1 MAGVRRM
8 DSYKQEC
15 RAVGTRSVRKPS
27 SWRSVTLLSFSAI
40 AIVLAGCAASP
51 EQSPKKK
58 QTKEYFPESKY
69 GVKASPRVANS
80 AGKPLPRGGGRHQIG
95 KPYQVKGKW
104 YYPKEKKKDYT
115 VVGKASWYGS
125 AFHGRLTANGEI
137 YDKEHLT
144 AAHPTMPLPSYARVT
159 NTENGS
165 SVIVRVNDRG
175 PFERGRVID
184 LSKKAAE
191 LLDYKH
197 SGVAQV
203 KVEYVGRA
211 PLDGNDD
218 AFLLASYNP
227 GGSDPVGLPA
237 SGVMLAMNA
246 PVPSS
251 PALAAM
257 PVNPPV
263 SANSPFASYPTD
275 GQATEENPVLPASVP
290 VPFDRPGSFGIADAG
305 HITGLTGYAEDR
317 IAMADDWTKQVY
329 SNILNESA
337 MSALW
342 KRRMAEEQREYVEL
356 GLFSSLSAFTR
367 LEQGLPSFARVKR
380 VKIPTVD
387 GELYE
392 LSAYAENHSNDELLK
407 AAWNAGATDAFVVR
421 MD

>member
-1 MAGVRRM
+1 MN
-8 DSYKQEC
+8 SYQQEY
-15 RAVGTRSVRKPS
+15 RAVSMRPVQKLS
-27 SWRSVTLLSFSAI
+27 SWRSVTLLSLSAI
-40 AIVLAGCAASP
+40 AIILAGCAGAP
-51 EQSPKKK
+51 DQSPKKK

-69 GVKASPRVANS
+69 GVKASPRVTQS
-80 AGKPLPRGGGRHQIG
+80 AGKPLPRGGGRNQIG

-159 NTENGS
+159 NTENGN

-175 PFERGRVID
+175 PFARGRVID

-191 LLDYKH
+191 LLDYQH

-218 AFLLASYNP
+218 AFLLASYSP
-227 GGSDPVGLPA
+227 GGSDPVGQPA

-257 PVNPPV
+257 PANPTV
-263 SANSPFASYPTD
+263 EADSPFSNYPAD
-275 GQATEENPVLPASVP
+275 GEATAETPALPASVP
-290 VPFDRPGSFGIADAG
+290 VPFDRPGAFGIADAG

-317 IAMADDWTKQVY
+317 LAMAEDWPNQVY
-329 SNILNESA
+329 NNILNESA
-337 MSALW
+337 VSALW

-356 GLFSSLSAFTR
+356 GLFSSLSAVTR
-367 LEQGLPSFARVKR
+367 LEQGLPSFARVQR
-380 VKIPTVD
+380 VKIPTAE